1 MKTMKIALCAF
12 LALLPLIS
20 GAAFA
25 FGASHIPCDCGQEPC
40 ACFIQIGDSGS
51 FVAGIIDRLIDQGY
65 LETGMEKNSYS
76 RTVEA
81 AAGRFQQDHGLPQT
95 GMMDDDTLTLLIW
108 GVLPE
113 ALDARQPVERDRPET
128 YPDMVY
134 VPTDGGQKRHSNPD
148 CCDMYDPRK
157 VSIRNAA
164 RMGYD
169 ACEKCEV
176 EREQTL
182 H

>member
-1 MKTMKIALCAF
+1 MPVGHKQFTEIAREL
-12 LALLPLIS
+12 S
-20 GAAFA
+20 
-25 FGASHIPCDCGQEPC
+25 
-40 ACFIQIGDSGS
+40 
-51 FVAGIIDRLIDQGY
+51 
-65 LETGMEKNSYS
+65 N
-76 RTVEA
+76 
-81 AAGRFQQDHGLPQT
+81 
-95 GMMDDDTLTLLIW
+95 DTLTLLIW

-113 ALDARQPVERDRPET
+113 ALDARQPVERGRPET

-134 VPTDGGQKRHSNPD
+134 VPTDGGQKRHSIRD
-148 CCDMYDPRK
+148 CCDRYDPRK